1 MAAHTKHYQTFTNRL
16 LHLNADLEL
25 VDIIDSAMKSGALT
39 TCDEKLFD
47 ALDEDKHVVLSNRTA
62 SAHNRQIAINHLRQS
77 VYSSYIKDLYEEVTD
92 YLHSALAEAATQ
104 AQVDPGRFIGEH
116 RVEVQVPDVL
126 QAGKLQVLIE
136 DIVAKMFRKL
146 ENERSTTSLINKSC
160 SKLGLN
166 VDQAIR
172 DKAIYYLEIRHQL
185 VHADGKADALF
196 KANHPDLA
204 YTSDDYIDLRFK
216 LIKNIREAVEAFIEE
231 FDNQAIT
238 AGINF
243 SHNIPVA

>member
-1 MAAHTKHYQTFTNRL
+1 MLIRPSEIK
-16 LHLNADLEL
+16 
-25 VDIIDSAMKSGALT
+25 
-39 TCDEKLFD
+39 
-47 ALDEDKHVVLSNRTA
+47 
-62 SAHNRQIAINHLRQS
+62 QS
-77 VYSSYIKDLYEEVTD
+77 I
-92 YLHSALAEAATQ
+92 
-104 AQVDPGRFIGEH
+104 
-116 RVEVQVPDVL
+116 
-126 QAGKLQVLIE
+126 
-136 DIVAKMFRKL
+136 
-146 ENERSTTSLINKSC
+146 
-160 SKLGLN
+160 
-166 VDQAIR
+166 
-172 DKAIYYLEIRHQL
+172 YLEIRHQL